1 MNRDDKKMIGV
12 VGGIGPYA
20 GIDLVR
26 KILNQTKATCDQDHL
41 PVCMLS
47 VPHSI
52 PDRTEFL
59 LGASEVNPALSIS
72 EVICTLHRHG
82 ASVIGMPCNTA
93 HAAPIFS
100 EIVSRIPRTVNLI
113 HMINKVGEYIKDRY
127 PATVSAGILSTTGTF
142 ISNVYP
148 DCLSQYGLAG
158 IQVSEEIQERHIHP
172 AIYSTDYGIKA
183 WPRSVTAQ
191 AKRDLHTGIEYL
203 IGKGVELIIL
213 GCTEIPLALT
223 DDQVRGIPLIDANM
237 VLARALILE
246 SSPEALLEECG

>member
-41 PVCMLS
+41 PVFMLS

-72 EVICTLHRHG
+72 EVICTLYRNG

-113 HMINKVGEYIKDRY
+113 HMINKVGEYIK
-127 PATVSAGILSTTGTF
+127 PVLILYTHIRHERRHRCVPES
-142 ISNVYP
+142 SN
-148 DCLSQYGLAG
+148 S
-158 IQVSEEIQERHIHP
+158 R
-172 AIYSTDYGIKA
+172 
-183 WPRSVTAQ
+183 
-191 AKRDLHTGIEYL
+191 
-203 IGKGVELIIL
+203 
-213 GCTEIPLALT
+213 
-223 DDQVRGIPLIDANM
+223 RGIFIP
-237 VLARALILE
+237 
-246 SSPEALLEECG
+246 